1 MRKILGA
8 RESDIYEAIS
18 NYMMIKYP
26 DVVYRFDFAAGM
38 KMSMYQAKQH
48 KYMNPWS
55 GYPDLFICYPN
66 GKFCGLFI
74 EIKKKGISP
83 FKKDGTLKSDEH
95 LQRQNDMLISL
106 HRCGYRATFGSGLEQ
121 CIEIIDT
128 YMSGQ

>member
-74 EIKKKGISP
+74 EIKKKGVAV
-83 FKKDGTLKSDEH
+83 FKKNGTLKSDEH

-106 HRCGYRATFGSGLEQ
+106 HRCGYRATFGIGLDQ